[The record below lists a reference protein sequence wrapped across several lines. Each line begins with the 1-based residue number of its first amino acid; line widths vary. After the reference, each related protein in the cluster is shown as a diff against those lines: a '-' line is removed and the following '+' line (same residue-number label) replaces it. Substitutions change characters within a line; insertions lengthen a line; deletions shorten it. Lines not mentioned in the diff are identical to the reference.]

1 MAGKLTD
8 TCEAEQKGQREALER
23 SLTKDEER
31 IDVLEKMVLRLYE
44 DMVAGRISEANF
56 NLLMEK
62 TQAEQAEL
70 KAKVT
75 EGRKK
80 LADEIRLACDARQWV
95 EAIQNTPTSRNW
107 TPPTLNRPD

>member
-1 MAGKLTD
+1 MDGEAVAGKLTD

-70 KAKVT
+70 KSKGH
-75 EGRKK
+75 GRP
-80 LADEIRLACDARQWV
+80 E
-95 EAIQNTPTSRNW
+95 EAGR
-107 TPPTLNRPD
+107 